1 MASPA
6 TLQQAES
13 EWLEKNK
20 WFLGGSTLTP
30 SKVAANFIAAHN
42 VDINHIL
49 TTLDWDSWS
58 EETGFT
64 LLNDSE

>member
-1 MASPA
+1 MATLV

-13 EWLEKNK
+13 EWLEKNRK
-20 WFLGGSTLTP
+20 FLGGSTLSP
-30 SKVAANFIAAHN
+30 SAMEAKFIAAHK
-42 VDINHIL
+42 VDINQII

-58 EETGFT
+58 EDTGFT